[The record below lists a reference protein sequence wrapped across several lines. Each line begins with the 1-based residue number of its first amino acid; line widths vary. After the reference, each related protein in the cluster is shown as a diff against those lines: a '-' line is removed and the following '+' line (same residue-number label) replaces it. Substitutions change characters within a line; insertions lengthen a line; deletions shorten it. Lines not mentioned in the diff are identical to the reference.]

1 MGTVADREKYP
12 YHRKYIR
19 HRVRVKIE
27 VEGDRSFNAWTINL
41 SQDGL
46 CFEIPEQVDVGRRV
60 GVWIFLTR
68 GKKKDPPVRATA
80 SVVWYDRGKKDF
92 RHGGQFVDFE
102 DDGRQRLAKWL
113 ADGASRL

>member
-19 HRVRVKIE
+19 HKVRVKIE

-46 CFEIPEQVDVGRRV
+46 CFEIPERVAVGGQVTVFV
-60 GVWIFLTR
+60 FLTR
-68 GKKKDPPVRATA
+68 GKKKDPPVQGTA
-80 SVVWYDRGKKDF
+80 RVVWQDRGKKEF
-92 RHGGQFVDFE
+92 RHGGQFVEF
-102 DDGRQRLAKWL
+102 DGNGKQRLAKWL
-113 ADGASRL
+113 GS

>member
-27 VEGDRSFNAWTINL
+27 IEGDRSFNAWTINL

-46 CFEIPEQVDVGRRV
+46 CFEIAERVAVGNEV
-60 GVWIFLTR
+60 AVWIFLTR

-80 SVVWYDRGKKDF
+80 RVVWQDRGKKEF
-92 RHGGQFVDFE
+92 RHGGQFTAF
-102 DDGRQRLAKWL
+102 DDNGKQRLVKWL
-113 ADGASRL
+113 GS